1 MQQIYEREGHSRR
14 ASVRA
19 CWGGLFVF
27 AERVQVEPC
36 GCSDGVLAAGLSFGS
51 LKYKHHFGLDC
62 FSMRGEQ

>member
-27 AERVQVEPC
+27 AERVRSSRVVAQMVCLPP
-36 GCSDGVLAAGLSFGS
+36 
-51 LKYKHHFGLDC
+51 DC
-62 FSMRGEQ
+62 RLVP